1 MTEYKCKVYLIE
13 PQIGWHGFSL
23 VAAID
28 ANYANDIIR
37 KAAGERVDII
47 GVIRMCESM
56 MLLIMFILILLDL
69 CMKEFLKMMNI
80 AELIK
85 LVEKTDWN
93 KYHKEDILDLVKEH
107 PELLDMTPV
116 QLRTR
121 ARDLDWD
128 ADGYMN
134 KVNSLENEASLT
146 RDLIKIIYG
155 E

>member
-1 MTEYKCKVYLIE
+1 
-13 PQIGWHGFSL
+13 
-23 VAAID
+23 
-28 ANYANDIIR
+28 
-37 KAAGERVDII
+37 
-47 GVIRMCESM
+47 
-56 MLLIMFILILLDL
+56 
-69 CMKEFLKMMNI
+69 MNI
-80 AELIK
+80 VELIK

-93 KYHKEDILDLVKEH
+93 RYKKEDILDLIKEH
-107 PELLDMTPV
+107 PELLDMTSV

-121 ARDLDWD
+121 ARELDWE

>member
-1 MTEYKCKVYLIE
+1 
-13 PQIGWHGFSL
+13 
-23 VAAID
+23 
-28 ANYANDIIR
+28 
-37 KAAGERVDII
+37 
-47 GVIRMCESM
+47 
-56 MLLIMFILILLDL
+56 
-69 CMKEFLKMMNI
+69 MNI

-93 KYHKEDILDLVKEH
+93 KYKKEDILDLVKEH
-107 PELLDMTPV
+107 PELLDMTSV

-121 ARDLDWD
+121 ARELDWE
-128 ADGYMN
+128 ADEYMN

>member
-1 MTEYKCKVYLIE
+1 
-13 PQIGWHGFSL
+13 
-23 VAAID
+23 
-28 ANYANDIIR
+28 
-37 KAAGERVDII
+37 
-47 GVIRMCESM
+47 
-56 MLLIMFILILLDL
+56 
-69 CMKEFLKMMNI
+69 MNI

-85 LVEKTDWN
+85 LVEKTDLN
-93 KYHKEDILDLVKEH
+93 KYKKEDILDLVKEY

-116 QLRTR
+116 QLSTR
-121 ARDLDWD
+121 ARDLDWE